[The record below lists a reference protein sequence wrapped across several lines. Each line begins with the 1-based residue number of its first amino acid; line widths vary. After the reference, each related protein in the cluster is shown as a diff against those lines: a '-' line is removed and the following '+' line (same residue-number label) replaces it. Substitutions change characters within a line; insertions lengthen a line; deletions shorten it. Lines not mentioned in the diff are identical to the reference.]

1 MAEPQPAP
9 APQGG
14 LSVVGTRSR
23 LNRRPSD
30 AAALPAGAGY
40 FCIVPSAPAEQLCTL
55 ISLFLEERGW
65 QSWPHEDWF
74 ESETSGEMLRRPA
87 DARKVGFCNCS
98 SYCSMSCDIRA
109 TEWAYDRLMLA
120 DLAPDLCPPS
130 YKIKSGAL
138 VGCTAAEFEES
149 CAQIPALTSPQ
160 IFR

>member
-30 AAALPAGAGY
+30 AALPAGAGY